1 MNTLQTNTNDYL
13 EFCRHQKQLDKKTLK
28 AYRIDLNQFCQQ
40 IQADTPSHITTNM
53 LESYIATLHEQFK
66 PKTAKRKIASMK
78 AFFHYLEY
86 RNILEVN
93 PFNKIQTKFREPL
106 ILPKTIPLHTIEVLL
121 SYMYRQKD
129 AAQSAYQH
137 RCILRDISAIELLF
151 STGMRISE
159 LCSLKPADI
168 DLYDGN
174 ILIYGKG
181 AKERMIQIGNENV
194 THILEEYQYE
204 YQNQIKS
211 CGYFFVN
218 RIGVRLSE
226 QSVREI
232 IKKYTCAAGI
242 ELHITPHMFR
252 HSFATSLLEADVDI
266 RYIQKML
273 GHSSINV
280 TEIYTHVAME
290 KQKNI
295 LMTKHPRKDFKI

>member
-40 IQADTPSHITTNM
+40 IQADTPSHITTGM

-129 AAQSAYQH
+129 AAQNAYQH

-194 THILEEYQYE
+194 THILEEYQHE

-218 RIGVRLSE
+218 RIGARLSE